1 MDTNTALTIGQ
12 LIFVGV
18 GLLAEIALL
27 LVIVAMPLLI
37 VLAIYKAIKSL
48 IKESKRNDRD
58 GDA

>member
-1 MDTNTALTIGQ
+1 MNANTALTIGQ

-27 LVIVAMPLLI
+27 LVIVAMPLL
-37 VLAIYKAIKSL
+37 VVWAIYKAIKSL
-48 IKESKRNDRD
+48 IKESKRDDRD